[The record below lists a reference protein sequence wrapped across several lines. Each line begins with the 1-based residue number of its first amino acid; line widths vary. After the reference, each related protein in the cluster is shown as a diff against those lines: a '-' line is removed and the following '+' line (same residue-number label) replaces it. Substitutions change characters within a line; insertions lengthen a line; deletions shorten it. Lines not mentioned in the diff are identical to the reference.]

1 MVKKGERTIKSW
13 TVDWSKANLSHYA
26 VYQPS
31 GDGNALGSVKFLFPN
46 KFSVYL
52 HDTPNKYLFSSDER
66 TYSHG
71 CIRLRDPL
79 KVAQFVFDWDRGP
92 GAVDVKRLV
101 ASKAPDNNEIVL
113 QKPLPVH
120 TGYFTVWVGADGEAQ
135 YLDDPYGH
143 VQRVSLALNGQWDK
157 IDRGPRHDT
166 DPQIGVYADLTDPGA
181 IGKSRGKS
189 AKAGKK
195 RSKTVTV
202 VGGPPSG
209 FKVFAG
215 SAPKSG
221 YRPGYVSNLM
231 NSAFSR

>member
-1 MVKKGERTIKSW
+1 LEGQGLVVKKGERTVKSW

-31 GDGNALGSVKFLFPN
+31 GDGNALGNVKFLFPN
-46 KFSVYL
+46 KYSVYL
-52 HDTPNKYLFSSDER
+52 HDTPNKSLFSSADR

-79 KVAQFVFDWDRGP
+79 KVAQFIFDWDRGP
-92 GAVDVKRLV
+92 GVVNVKQLATRNG
-101 ASKAPDNNEIVL
+101 PDNNEITL

-143 VQRVSLALNGQWDK
+143 VRRISLALNGQWDK

-166 DPQIGVYADLTDPGA
+166 DPQIGIYADLTDPELPT
-181 IGKSRGKS
+181 KQ
-189 AKAGKK
+189 
-195 RSKTVTV
+195 RSKKAKRTAS
-202 VGGPPSG
+202 VGGGSPSL
-209 FKVFAG
+209 KVLGA
-215 SAPKSG
+215 SSYKSN
-221 YRPGYVSNLM
+221 YKPGYVGSLM
-231 NSAFSR
+231 NSAFAR